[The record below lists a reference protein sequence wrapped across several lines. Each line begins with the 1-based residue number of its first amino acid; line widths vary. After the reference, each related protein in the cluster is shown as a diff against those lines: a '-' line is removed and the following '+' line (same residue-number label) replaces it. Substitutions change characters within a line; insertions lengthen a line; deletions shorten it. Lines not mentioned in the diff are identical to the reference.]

1 MTAVNLER
9 KLVDAFTSGKLDQ
22 SGEAALAGQVAQLLP
37 MHWMLPNSAA
47 AALSKLTKHLGGP
60 AALEAWLDSHPGR
73 PRLVARTYRLIGLLD
88 QLSDRRAVVTAL
100 AEMRA
105 EAGDPP
111 GLRGFLMPATTVETL
126 ASLAEQ
132 IESILADHPAED
144 ALRLAPVDLLQR
156 LAPRVRELDPDLNGL
171 DGELAEIHRSL
182 AKTSIQETSRPAKR

>member
-1 MTAVNLER
+1 MIAANLDR
-9 KLVDAFTSGKLDQ
+9 KLVDAFTSGKLDH
-22 SGEAALAGQVAQLLP
+22 SGEAALAEQVARLLP

-60 AALEAWLDSHPGR
+60 AALEAWLDDHPGH

-88 QLSDRRAVVTAL
+88 RLSGRRAVVTAL

-111 GLRGFLMPATTVETL
+111 GLRGYLMPATTGETL

-132 IESILADHPAED
+132 IESMLADHPAED
-144 ALRLAPVDLLQR
+144 VLRLALATVDLLQR
-156 LAPRVRELDPDLNGL
+156 LAPRVRELDQDLSGL
-171 DGELAEIHRSL
+171 DDELAEIGRSL
-182 AKTSIQETSRPAKR
+182 TKTSVQGDGGR

>member
-1 MTAVNLER
+1 MTAANLER
-9 KLVDAFTSGKLDQ
+9 KLVDAFTSGKLDH
-22 SGEAALAGQVAQLLP
+22 SGESALAEQVARLLP

-47 AALSKLTKHLGGP
+47 AALSKLRKHLGGP
-60 AALEAWLDSHPGR
+60 AALEAWLDGHPGR

-88 QLSDRRAVVTAL
+88 RLSGRRAVVTAL

-111 GLRGFLMPATTVETL
+111 GLRGYLMPATTDETL

-144 ALRLAPVDLLQR
+144 ALRLALATVDLLQR
-156 LAPRVRELDPDLNGL
+156 LAPRVRELDPDLSGL
-171 DGELAEIHRSL
+171 DDELAEIRRGL
-182 AKTSIQETSRPAKR
+182 TETSVPGNGGR